1 MFVNNPTGY
10 IGKSNFVPQK
20 GVSRQGT
27 DCGFLGK
34 AEAVRKFLGRDKQVG
49 ASDSITHSRASNF

>member
-10 IGKSNFVPQK
+10 IGKSDLIPQK

-27 DCGFLGK
+27 DDGFLGK
-34 AEAVRKFLGRDKQVG
+34 ATAVRKFL
-49 ASDSITHSRASNF
+49 